1 MISSNLKPYRQL
13 IEDWFLSVFAEG
25 SPHIDLFFHSSNRV
39 TGLQRFTDEFRNAL
53 NELDVMTQ
61 YVHHYDPASR
71 ATVKGDAEMLTIS
84 DKLKKRLAQS
94 KLEEVI
100 EELLDH
106 FSALGNDVMVNEM
119 IMHAANYNSINLQER
134 KGLLDDEDVSKRIN
148 QLNRALL
155 RVIDAELKDI

>member
-1 MISSNLKPYRQL
+1 M
-13 IEDWFLSVFAEG
+13 
-25 SPHIDLFFHSSNRV
+25 
-39 TGLQRFTDEFRNAL
+39 
-53 NELDVMTQ
+53 
-61 YVHHYDPASR
+61 
-71 ATVKGDAEMLTIS
+71 
-84 DKLKKRLAQS
+84 AQS